1 MRAMVLR
8 QHGEIDAIK
17 YEEDYPTPEAGEGE
31 AIVRVKSC
39 TLNAHDLFT
48 LKGMPGIKIPFPVVM
63 GIDIAGVVESVGS
76 PDAKFKP
83 GDRVMID
90 PINRET
96 GKLTGEMTDGGLAEF
111 VKVALNQLVA
121 LPDELDFVDASA
133 LPCAYGTAYRM
144 MVTRGQI
151 QADETVLILGA
162 SGGVGTCCVQL
173 AKQAGAKV
181 IAAASSEEKLQKLKE
196 LGADEC
202 VNYKEVDFK
211 TAVHDLVGKPRFWGV
226 GGVDVVVNYTGGE
239 TWVPSLKCL
248 KLGGRLLTCGATAGF
263 NPTEDIR
270 YIWTF
275 EHNIMGSNGWMHDDL
290 HELIDLVRSGKLK
303 PIVEKQYALEDAREA
318 FADLRDRKAFGKIA
332 IIP

>member
-17 YEEDYPTPEAGEGE
+17 YEEDYPTPEASEGE

-48 LKGMPGIKIPFPVVM
+48 LKGMPGINIPFPVVM

-76 PDAKFKP
+76 PDAEFRP

-151 QADETVLILGA
+151 KADETVLILGA

-173 AKQAGAKV
+173 AKEAGAKV

-202 VNYKEVDFK
+202 INYKEVDFK
-211 TAVHDLVGKPRFWGV
+211 AAVHDLVGKPRIWGV
-226 GGVDVVVNYTGGE
+226 GGVDVVVNYTGGD
-239 TWVPSLKCL
+239 TWLPSLKCL

-290 HELIDLVRSGKLK
+290 HELIDLVRSGRLK
-303 PIVEKQYALEDAREA
+303 PIVEKKYALEDAREA